1 MQAEQS
7 IAGCTDLFASLH
19 VVQATVQTQIAR
31 FNQLMADIRTVASE
45 RPDPEGVDAI
55 GDVALK
61 LHRVH
66 ALLYS
71 GAAAAAEPQPQ
82 ADADAAPAPAA
93 AAGFDLQDALSEFSA
108 LLSNSQSTSQEVAAL
123 LDAAEEQLAHLRI
136 RAN

>member
-19 VVQATVQTQIAR
+19 AVQATVQTQVTR

-45 RPDPEGVDAI
+45 RQDEAGVNAV
-55 GDVALK
+55 GDIALT

-71 GAAAAAEPQPQ
+71 GAATAAPQPQ
-82 ADADAAPAPAA
+82 AEAAPAG
-93 AAGFDLQDALSEFSA
+93 AGFDLQDALSEFSA
-108 LLSNSQSTSQEVAAL
+108 LLSTSQNTSQEVAAL
-123 LDAAEEQLAHLRI
+123 LDAAEEALKQLRSP
-136 RAN
+136 AN